1 MKARRQF
8 EHDLRTLKSTDLRKY
23 CQMLNVESSK
33 HNPCIDAWNVQPTS
47 GILLPNLNNNWM
59 TAVIGRSRYV
69 TSRTT
74 FRLVRGRILDL
85 DQMFDHFKTL
95 NEASTSDRIDNNL
108 YDNIFNVEEN
118 SERDSPFTEDK
129 IRNVIKSI
137 KM

>member
-1 MKARRQF
+1 
-8 EHDLRTLKSTDLRKY
+8 
-23 CQMLNVESSK
+23 
-33 HNPCIDAWNVQPTS
+33 
-47 GILLPNLNNNWM
+47 M

-108 YDNIFNVEEN
+108 HDNIFNKEEN
-118 SERDSPFTEDK
+118 SERDYPFTEGK
-129 IRNVIKSI
+129 IRKVIKSL